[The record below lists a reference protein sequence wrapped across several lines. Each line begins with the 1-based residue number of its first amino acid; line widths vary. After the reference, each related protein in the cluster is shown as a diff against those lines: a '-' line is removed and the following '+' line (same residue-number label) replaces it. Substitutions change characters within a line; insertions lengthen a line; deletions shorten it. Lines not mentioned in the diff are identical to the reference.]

1 MSTASVM
8 NINNEVFAKMR
19 TDFDIILNSTLK
31 KMTGKGDDEATLTI
45 KLVLTLDHED
55 GYDSDSQCEDDAHD
69 VIKPSVQHKITS
81 VLTTKSNTSGET
93 KGDDALYWDKE
104 SGMYVTRPFLGAQ
117 TSMFDADKKVDDD
130 KIVGLRSSLMDD
142 DAHEQLSL
150 DGRAPAP
157 QLTAPSDDSANAN
170 DDAIDADFHDISE
183 DDCYTVENLNGD
195 VVISGFNSIEDAKEF
210 AASIFSLDS
219 SLKAEAE
226 EWPVEEGS
234 NDPQFVVVIN
244 GVSEDQKKGIEVRCT
259 KDGLSIADL
268 EPESEDDN
276 IEVPETDDLPYDAPE
291 EE

>member
-19 TDFDIILNSTLK
+19 TDFDSILNSTLK

-93 KGDDALYWDKE
+93 KGDEALYWDKE

-117 TSMFDADKKVDDD
+117 TSMFDEDKKVDDD
-130 KIVGLRSSLMDD
+130 KIDGLRSSLMDD
-142 DAHEQLSL
+142 DEHEQLSL

-183 DDCYTVENLNGD
+183 EDCYTVENLNGD
-195 VVISGFNSIEDAKEF
+195 VVISGFDSIEDAKEF

-219 SLKAEAE
+219 GLKAEAE
-226 EWPVEEGS
+226 EWPVENAGA
-234 NDPQFVVVIN
+234 DRYVVVIN
-244 GVSEDQKKGIEVRCT
+244 GVSENQKKGIEARCT

-268 EPESEDDN
+268 EPEGGKDDT
-276 IEVPETDDLPYDAPE
+276 EAPDVDDLPYDAPE

>member
-19 TDFDIILNSTLK
+19 TDFDSILNSTLK

-81 VLTTKSNTSGET
+81 ILTTKSNTSGET

-117 TSMFDADKKVDDD
+117 TSMFDADKKADGD
-130 KIVGLRSSLMDD
+130 KIEGLRSSLMDESD
-142 DAHEQLSL
+142 NEQLTL
-150 DGRAPAP
+150 NGRPAAP
-157 QLTAPSDDSANAN
+157 QLSAPTADDDAS

-244 GVSEDQKKGIEVRCT
+244 GVSENQKKGIEVRCT

-276 IEVPETDDLPYDAPE
+276 IEAPKTDDLPYDAPE

>member
-130 KIVGLRSSLMDD
+130 KIDGLRSSLMDD
-142 DAHEQLSL
+142 DEHEQLSL

-157 QLTAPSDDSANAN
+157 QLTAPAADDNSN
-170 DDAIDADFHDISE
+170 DDAIEADFHDISE
-183 DDCYTVENLNGD
+183 EDCYTVENLNGD
-195 VVISGFNSIEDAKEF
+195 VVISGFDSIEDAKEF

-226 EWPVEEGS
+226 EWPVNNAGA
-234 NDPQFVVVIN
+234 DHYVVVIEN
-244 GVSEDQKKGIEVRCT
+244 VSENQKKGIEARCT

-268 EPESEDDN
+268 GAEDGEDDT
-276 IEVPETDDLPYDAPE
+276 EVPDVDDLPYDAPE

>member
-19 TDFDIILNSTLK
+19 TDFDSILNSTLK

-117 TSMFDADKKVDDD
+117 TSMFDADKKVDGD
-130 KIVGLRSSLMDD
+130 KIEGLRSSLMDESD
-142 DAHEQLSL
+142 NEQLTL
-150 DGRAPAP
+150 NCRPAAP
-157 QLTAPSDDSANAN
+157 QLSAPTSDDDAN

-183 DDCYTVENLNGD
+183 DDCYTVENLYGD
-195 VVISGFNSIEDAKEF
+195 VVVSGFNSIEDAKEF
-210 AASIFSLDS
+210 AASIFSIDS
-219 SLKAEAE
+219 SMKAEAE

-234 NDPQFVVVIN
+234 NNPQFVVVIN
-244 GVSEDQKKGIEVRCT
+244 GVSENQKKGIEARCT

-276 IEVPETDDLPYDAPE
+276 IEAPETDDLPYDAPE

>member
-93 KGDDALYWDKE
+93 KGDEALYWDKE

-117 TSMFDADKKVDDD
+117 TSMFDKNEKVSDD
-130 KIVGLRSSLMDD
+130 KIDGLRSSLMDD
-142 DAHEQLSL
+142 DEHEQLSL

-157 QLTAPSDDSANAN
+157 QLTAPNADDNSN
-170 DDAIDADFHDISE
+170 DDAIEADFHDISE
-183 DDCYTVENLNGD
+183 EDCYTVENLNGD

-210 AASIFSLDS
+210 AASIFSIDS

-226 EWPVEEGS
+226 EWPVNNAGS
-234 NDPQFVVVIN
+234 DRYVVVIE
-244 GVSEDQKKGIEVRCT
+244 GVSENQKKGIEARCT

-276 IEVPETDDLPYDAPE
+276 IEAPETDDLPYDAPE

>member
-93 KGDDALYWDKE
+93 KGDEALYWDKE

-117 TSMFDADKKVDDD
+117 TSMFDENEKVSDD
-130 KIVGLRSSLMDD
+130 KIDGLRSSLTDD
-142 DAHEQLSL
+142 DEHEQLSL

-157 QLTAPSDDSANAN
+157 QLTAPAADDNSN
-170 DDAIDADFHDISE
+170 DDAIESDFHDISE
-183 DDCYTVENLNGD
+183 EDCYTVENLNGD
-195 VVISGFNSIEDAKEF
+195 VVVSGFDSIEDAKEF

-226 EWPVEEGS
+226 EWPVNNAGA
-234 NDPQFVVVIN
+234 DHYVVVIE
-244 GVSEDQKKGIEVRCT
+244 GVSENQKKGIEARCT

-268 EPESEDDN
+268 GAEDGEDDT
-276 IEVPETDDLPYDAPE
+276 EVPDVDDLPYDAPE

>member
-93 KGDDALYWDKE
+93 KGDEALYWDKE

-117 TSMFDADKKVDDD
+117 TSMFDENKKVDDG
-130 KIVGLRSSLMDD
+130 KIDGLRSSLMDED
-142 DAHEQLSL
+142 EHEQLSL

-157 QLTAPSDDSANAN
+157 QLAAPAEDTDNAN

-183 DDCYTVENLNGD
+183 DDCYTVENLHGD

-226 EWPVEEGS
+226 EWPVNNAGA
-234 NDPQFVVVIN
+234 DHYVVVIE
-244 GVSEDQKKGIEVRCT
+244 GVSENQKKGIEARCT

-268 EPESEDDN
+268 GAEDAEDDT
-276 IEVPETDDLPYDAPE
+276 EVPDVDDLPYDAPE

>member
-19 TDFDIILNSTLK
+19 TDFDSILNSTLK

-93 KGDDALYWDKE
+93 KGDEALYWDKE

-117 TSMFDADKKVDDD
+117 TSMFDENEKVSDD
-130 KIVGLRSSLMDD
+130 KIDGLRSSLTDD
-142 DAHEQLSL
+142 DEHEQLSL

-157 QLTAPSDDSANAN
+157 QLTAPAADDNSN
-170 DDAIDADFHDISE
+170 DDAIEADFHDISE
-183 DDCYTVENLNGD
+183 EDCYTVENLNCD
-195 VVISGFNSIEDAKEF
+195 VVISGFDSIEDAKEF

-226 EWPVEEGS
+226 EWPVNNAGA
-234 NDPQFVVVIN
+234 DHYVVVIE
-244 GVSEDQKKGIEVRCT
+244 GVSENQKKGIEARCT

-268 EPESEDDN
+268 GAEDAEDDT
-276 IEVPETDDLPYDAPE
+276 EVPDVDDLPYDAPE

>member
-19 TDFDIILNSTLK
+19 TDFDSILNSTLK

-93 KGDDALYWDKE
+93 KGDEALYWDKE

-117 TSMFDADKKVDDD
+117 TSMFDEHEKVSDD
-130 KIVGLRSSLMDD
+130 KIDGLRSSLMDD
-142 DAHEQLSL
+142 EHEQLSL

-157 QLTAPSDDSANAN
+157 QLTAPAADDNSN
-170 DDAIDADFHDISE
+170 DDAIEADFHDISE

-195 VVISGFNSIEDAKEF
+195 IVVSGFDSIEDAKEF
-210 AASIFSLDS
+210 AASIFSLYS

-226 EWPVEEGS
+226 EWPVEEGG

-244 GVSEDQKKGIEVRCT
+244 GVSENQKKGIEVRCT
-259 KDGLSIADL
+259 KNGLSIADL

-276 IEVPETDDLPYDAPE
+276 IEAPETDDLPYDAPE

>member
-19 TDFDIILNSTLK
+19 TDFDSILNSTLK

-55 GYDSDSQCEDDAHD
+55 GYDSDSQCDDDAHD

-93 KGDDALYWDKE
+93 KGDEALYWDKE

-117 TSMFDADKKVDDD
+117 TSMFDENEKVSDD
-130 KIVGLRSSLMDD
+130 KIDGLRSSLMDD
-142 DAHEQLSL
+142 DEHEQLSL

-157 QLTAPSDDSANAN
+157 QLAAPAADDNAN

-183 DDCYTVENLNGD
+183 EDCYTVENLNGD

-226 EWPVEEGS
+226 EWPVNNAGA
-234 NDPQFVVVIN
+234 DRYVVVIE
-244 GVSEDQKKGIEVRCT
+244 GVSENQKKGIEARCT

-268 EPESEDDN
+268 EPEGGLDDT
-276 IEVPETDDLPYDAPE
+276 EAPETDDLPYDAPE

>member
-1 MSTASVM
+1 MSL
-8 NINNEVFAKMR
+8 E
-19 TDFDIILNSTLK
+19 DFHYVYCKRYEHQQRSFCQDAHRFRHHPEQHAQEDA
-31 KMTGKGDDEATLTI
+31 GKGDDEATLTI

-117 TSMFDADKKVDDD
+117 TSMFDADKKADDD
-130 KIVGLRSSLMDD
+130 KIEGMRSSLMDD

-183 DDCYTVENLNGD
+183 DDCYTVENLTAM
-195 VVISGFNSIEDAKEF
+195 SSSP
-210 AASIFSLDS
+210 ASTLSRMPKSSPPAFSLS
-219 SLKAEAE
+219 TAA
-226 EWPVEEGS
+226 
-234 NDPQFVVVIN
+234 
-244 GVSEDQKKGIEVRCT
+244 
-259 KDGLSIADL
+259 
-268 EPESEDDN
+268 
-276 IEVPETDDLPYDAPE
+276 
-291 EE
+291 

>member
-19 TDFDIILNSTLK
+19 TDFDSILNSTLK

-55 GYDSDSQCEDDAHD
+55 GYDSDSQCDDDAHD

-93 KGDDALYWDKE
+93 KGDEALYWDKE

-117 TSMFDADKKVDDD
+117 TSMFDETKKVSDD
-130 KIVGLRSSLMDD
+130 KIDGLRSSLMDD
-142 DAHEQLSL
+142 DEHEQLSL

-157 QLTAPSDDSANAN
+157 QLAAPTADDNSN
-170 DDAIDADFHDISE
+170 DEAIEADFHDISE
-183 DDCYTVENLNGD
+183 EDCYTVENLNGD

-226 EWPVEEGS
+226 EWPVNNAGA
-234 NDPQFVVVIN
+234 DRYVVVIE
-244 GVSEDQKKGIEVRCT
+244 GVSENQKKGIEARCT

-268 EPESEDDN
+268 EPEGGLDDT
-276 IEVPETDDLPYDAPE
+276 EAPETDDLPYDAPE

>member
-93 KGDDALYWDKE
+93 KGDEALYWDKE

-130 KIVGLRSSLMDD
+130 KINGLRSSLTDD
-142 DAHEQLSL
+142 DEHEQLSL
-150 DGRAPAP
+150 DGRTPAP
-157 QLTAPSDDSANAN
+157 QLTAPAADDNAN
-170 DDAIDADFHDISE
+170 DDAIEADFHDISE
-183 DDCYTVENLNGD
+183 EDCYTVENLNGD
-195 VVISGFNSIEDAKEF
+195 VVVSGFDSIEDAKEF

-226 EWPVEEGS
+226 EWPVNNAGA
-234 NDPQFVVVIN
+234 DRYVVVIE
-244 GVSEDQKKGIEVRCT
+244 GVSENQKKGIEARCT

-268 EPESEDDN
+268 GAEDAEDDT
-276 IEVPETDDLPYDAPE
+276 EVPDVDDLPYDAPE

>member
-93 KGDDALYWDKE
+93 KGDEALYWDKE

-130 KIVGLRSSLMDD
+130 KINGLRSSLTDD
-142 DAHEQLSL
+142 DEHEQLSL
-150 DGRAPAP
+150 DGRTPAP
-157 QLTAPSDDSANAN
+157 QLTAPAADDNAN
-170 DDAIDADFHDISE
+170 DDAIKADFHDISE
-183 DDCYTVENLNGD
+183 EDCYTVENLNGD
-195 VVISGFNSIEDAKEF
+195 VVVSGFDSIEDAKEF

-226 EWPVEEGS
+226 EWPVNNAGA
-234 NDPQFVVVIN
+234 DRYVVVIE
-244 GVSEDQKKGIEVRCT
+244 GVSENQKKGIEARCT

-268 EPESEDDN
+268 GAEDAEDDT
-276 IEVPETDDLPYDAPE
+276 EVPDVDDLPYDAPE

>member
-19 TDFDIILNSTLK
+19 TDFDSILNSTLK

-93 KGDDALYWDKE
+93 KGDEALYWDKE

-117 TSMFDADKKVDDD
+117 TSMFDENEKVGDD
-130 KIVGLRSSLMDD
+130 KINGLRSSLTDD
-142 DAHEQLSL
+142 DEHEQLSL

-157 QLTAPSDDSANAN
+157 QLTAPAEDTDNAN

-183 DDCYTVENLNGD
+183 EDCYTVENLHGD

-226 EWPVEEGS
+226 EWPVNNAGA
-234 NDPQFVVVIN
+234 DHYVVVIE
-244 GVSEDQKKGIEVRCT
+244 GVSENQKKGIEARCT

-268 EPESEDDN
+268 GAEDAEDDT
-276 IEVPETDDLPYDAPE
+276 EVPDVDDLPYDAPE

>member
-19 TDFDIILNSTLK
+19 TDFDSILNSTLK

-130 KIVGLRSSLMDD
+130 KIEGLHSSLIDD

-157 QLTAPSDDSANAN
+157 QLTAPTDDSANAN
-170 DDAIDADFHDISE
+170 DDSIDTDFHDISE

-226 EWPVEEGS
+226 EWPVNNAGA
-234 NDPQFVVVIN
+234 DRYVVVIE
-244 GVSEDQKKGIEVRCT
+244 GVSENQKKGIEARCT

-268 EPESEDDN
+268 EPDAESDE
-276 IEVPETDDLPYDAPE
+276 IEAPDTDDLPYDAPE

>member
-19 TDFDIILNSTLK
+19 TDFDIILNCTLK

-104 SGMYVTRPFLGAQ
+104 SGMFVTRPFLGAQ
-117 TSMFDADKKVDDD
+117 TSMIDADKKVDGD
-130 KIVGLRSSLMDD
+130 KIDGLRSSLMDESD
-142 DAHEQLSL
+142 NEQLTL
-150 DGRAPAP
+150 NGCPVVP
-157 QLTAPSDDSANAN
+157 QLSAPTADDDAN

-183 DDCYTVENLNGD
+183 DDYYTVENLYGD
-195 VVISGFNSIEDAKEF
+195 VVVSGFNSIEDAKEF
-210 AASIFSLDS
+210 AASIFSIYS

-244 GVSEDQKKGIEVRCT
+244 GVSENQKKGIEARCT
-259 KDGLSIADL
+259 KDGLSIAYL

-276 IEVPETDDLPYDAPE
+276 IEAPETDDLPYDAPE

>member
-93 KGDDALYWDKE
+93 KGDEALYWDKE

-117 TSMFDADKKVDDD
+117 TSMFDENEKVGDD
-130 KIVGLRSSLMDD
+130 KINSLRSSLTDD
-142 DAHEQLSL
+142 DEHEQLSL

-157 QLTAPSDDSANAN
+157 QLTAPASDDNSN
-170 DDAIDADFHDISE
+170 DDAIEADFHDIGE
-183 DDCYTVENLNGD
+183 EDCYTVENLNGD
-195 VVISGFNSIEDAKEF
+195 VVISGFDSIEDAKEF

-226 EWPVEEGS
+226 EWPVNNAGA
-234 NDPQFVVVIN
+234 DHYVVVIEN
-244 GVSEDQKKGIEVRCT
+244 VSENQKKGIEARCT

-268 EPESEDDN
+268 GAEDGEDDT
-276 IEVPETDDLPYDAPE
+276 EVPDVDDLPYDAPE

>member
-19 TDFDIILNSTLK
+19 TDFDSILNSTLK

-93 KGDDALYWDKE
+93 KGDEALYWDKE

-117 TSMFDADKKVDDD
+117 TSMFDETKKVSDD
-130 KIVGLRSSLMDD
+130 KIDGLRSSLIDD
-142 DAHEQLSL
+142 DEHEQLSL

-157 QLTAPSDDSANAN
+157 QLAAPAADDNAN
-170 DDAIDADFHDISE
+170 DDADADFHDISE
-183 DDCYTVENLNGD
+183 EDCYTVENLNGD

-226 EWPVEEGS
+226 EWPVNNAGA
-234 NDPQFVVVIN
+234 DRYVVVIE
-244 GVSEDQKKGIEVRCT
+244 GVSENQKNGIEARCT

-268 EPESEDDN
+268 EPEGGLDDT
-276 IEVPETDDLPYDAPE
+276 EAPETDDLPYDAPE

>member
-19 TDFDIILNSTLK
+19 TDFDSILNSTLK

-93 KGDDALYWDKE
+93 KGDEALYWDKE

-117 TSMFDADKKVDDD
+117 TSMFDENEKVSDD
-130 KIVGLRSSLMDD
+130 KIDCLRSSLTDD
-142 DAHEQLSL
+142 DEHEQLSL

-157 QLTAPSDDSANAN
+157 QLTAPAADDNSN
-170 DDAIDADFHDISE
+170 DDAIEADFHDISE
-183 DDCYTVENLNGD
+183 EDCYTVENLNGD
-195 VVISGFNSIEDAKEF
+195 VVVSGFDSIEDAKEF

-226 EWPVEEGS
+226 EWPVNNAGA
-234 NDPQFVVVIN
+234 DHYVVVIE
-244 GVSEDQKKGIEVRCT
+244 GVSENQKKGIEARCT

-268 EPESEDDN
+268 GAEDGEDDT
-276 IEVPETDDLPYDAPE
+276 EVPDVDDLPYDAPE

>member
-1 MSTASVM
+1 M

-93 KGDDALYWDKE
+93 KGDEALYWDKE

-130 KIVGLRSSLMDD
+130 KINGLRSSLTDD
-142 DAHEQLSL
+142 DEHEQLSL
-150 DGRAPAP
+150 DGRTPAP
-157 QLTAPSDDSANAN
+157 QLTAPAADDNAN
-170 DDAIDADFHDISE
+170 DDAIKADFHDISE
-183 DDCYTVENLNGD
+183 EDCYTVENLNGD
-195 VVISGFNSIEDAKEF
+195 VVVSGFDSIEDAKEF

-226 EWPVEEGS
+226 EWPVNNAGA
-234 NDPQFVVVIN
+234 DRYVVVIE
-244 GVSEDQKKGIEVRCT
+244 GVSENQKKGIEARCT

-268 EPESEDDN
+268 GAEDAEDDT
-276 IEVPETDDLPYDAPE
+276 EVPDVDDLPYDAPE